1 MRGLGTL
8 INVLGIIL
16 GGLAGHLIGNRLKTS
31 MQETILTMTGIGVI
45 LLGIS
50 GAMEHMLSL
59 GTSGQASGG
68 AIMLIVTLALGSL
81 IGEAMQIEHKV
92 VLFGRWLK
100 LKSNSGD
107 DHRFVDA
114 FVTASF
120 TVCIGAMAVIGA
132 IQDGI
137 SGDYSILAA
146 KAVIDAIVISIM
158 TASLGKGSIFSA
170 IPVAIVQG
178 SITLFAFFAGDF
190 LPQAALAN
198 LSFVGSVL
206 ILCIGL
212 NMVREKQ
219 IRVAN
224 TLPAIIIAVV
234 VGFFPGF

>member
-8 INVLGIIL
+8 LNVLGIIG
-16 GGLAGHLIGNRLKTS
+16 GGLAGHLIGNRLKSS
-31 MQETILTMTGIGVI
+31 MQETILSMTGIGVI
-45 LLGIS
+45 LLGIG
-50 GAMEHMLSL
+50 GAMEHMLTL
-59 GTSGQASGG
+59 GRTEQTSGGT
-68 AIMLIVTLALGSL
+68 IMMIICLALGSL
-81 IGEAMQIEHKV
+81 IGEALEIEHKV
-92 VLFGRWLK
+92 VGFARWLK
-100 LKSNSGD
+100 LKSNSGN

-114 FVTASF
+114 FVTASC
-120 TVCIGAMAVIGA
+120 TVCIGAMAVIGS

-146 KAVIDAIVISIM
+146 KAVIDAIVICIM
-158 TASLGKGSIFSA
+158 TVSLGKGSFFSA

-178 SITLFAFFAGDF
+178 SITLIAFFAGDF

-206 ILCIGL
+206 ILSVGL

-224 TLPAIIIAVV
+224 TLPAIVIAVLF
-234 VGFFPGF
+234 GFFPVI